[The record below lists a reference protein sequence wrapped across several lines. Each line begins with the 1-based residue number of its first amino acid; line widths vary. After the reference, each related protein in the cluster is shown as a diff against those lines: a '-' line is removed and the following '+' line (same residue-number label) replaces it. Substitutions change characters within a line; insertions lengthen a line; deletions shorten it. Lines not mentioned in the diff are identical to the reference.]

1 MKKRVLCGFLALIF
15 IITCLPTAFAEDSEP
30 VSSFVR
36 DGFIVYNYDCRNAY
50 ELPSLSSGKTI
61 IYNGQAPKTPGIV
74 IQEIYP
80 VESMSV
86 QPFAYGDGY
95 PVARIVTSISH
106 SNGLSETGYK
116 SGTFSS
122 VASLLLSFVP
132 GIPAMTVSQ
141 ILSSVGLIA
150 GSNDQIVAKTF
161 TSQRY
166 TYRDGQARWSSDP
179 NSDSYYAMYFRTG
192 KVETFRHIYG
202 AVWDETTNS
211 YKTKSYDYPSPS
223 LVETTANYNQS
234 DSWLMNQ
241 TVQNA
246 WLGSVTIETWF

>member
-1 MKKRVLCGFLALIF
+1 MKKMLCGLLALI
-15 IITCLPTAFAEDSEP
+15 ISITCIPAAFAENSEP
-30 VSSFVR
+30 VSSYIQG
-36 DGFIVYNYDCRNAY
+36 GFIVYNYDYGNAY
-50 ELPSLSSGKTI
+50 DLPSLSAGEAI
-61 IYNGQAPKTPGIV
+61 IYNGQAPKTPEIV
-74 IQEIYP
+74 IQKIYP

-86 QPFAYGDGY
+86 QPFAYGEGS

-106 SNGLSETGYK
+106 SNGLSATGYK

-122 VASLLLSFVP
+122 IASLLLSFVP
-132 GIPAMTVSQ
+132 GIPAMKVSQ

-150 GSNDQIVAKTF
+150 SGNDQVIAQTF

-211 YKTKSYDYPSPS
+211 YKTSSYDYTAPS
-223 LVETTANYNQS
+223 LVETTTNYNQS